1 MKELESS
8 GRDHH
13 ALVVSAARGPETP
26 VREER
31 SYPFPAGANYSLDLI
46 KEDPRLFELRSPC
59 AQEPNEHAIDLLSE
73 FLELGS
79 EGSHAATLRAGG
91 GHYHRDPVRAFK
103 PLAVAATIA
112 TFILIS
118 IGGLVRATKSGLG
131 CGDDWPHCSGEVLPP
146 LQDPNQIIEFSH
158 RAAAGI
164 VGVMTAALAVLAYR
178 HFRDNPRVLRTSFAA
193 LGLVI
198 FQALLGMVVVKLHL
212 AAFSVVLHLGTALS
226 FLAVLIY
233 LTASL
238 PDTAAG
244 VGDERLSRRARF
256 AAGSVF
262 LLLLVGSYVSGA
274 DAGYAF
280 PDWPLM
286 DGQVIPNLA
295 VDQKAIHFFHRALAA
310 IVGLVVFV
318 IGFDIVTNGDAVA
331 RRFAH
336 AGVGLFAVEIVI
348 GALNVWTKLNAAAVT
363 AHLAI
368 GAAIWASFIAATF
381 ASSPAVARS
390 ERPPLRSRTPA
401 VEAPGS

>member
-1 MKELESS
+1 M
-8 GRDHH
+8 
-13 ALVVSAARGPETP
+13 
-26 VREER
+26 
-31 SYPFPAGANYSLDLI
+31 
-46 KEDPRLFELRSPC
+46 
-59 AQEPNEHAIDLLSE
+59 
-73 FLELGS
+73 
-79 EGSHAATLRAGG
+79 
-91 GHYHRDPVRAFK
+91 RAFK
-103 PLAVAATIA
+103 PLAVAATIS
-112 TFILIS
+112 TFILIA

-212 AAFSVVLHLGTALS
+212 AAISVVLHLGTALS

-233 LTASL
+233 LTTSVTTDA
-238 PDTAAG
+238 TRGA
-244 VGDERLSRRARF
+244 GDERLSRRARI

-274 DAGYAF
+274 NAGYAF

-295 VDQKAIHFFHRALAA
+295 VDEKAIHFFHRALAA
-310 IVGLVVFV
+310 VVGVVVFV
-318 IGFDIVTNGDAVA
+318 VGFDIVKNGDAVA

-336 AGVGLFAVEIVI
+336 AGVGLFAVEVVI

-363 AHLAI
+363 AHLAV
-368 GAAIWASFIAATF
+368 GAAIWACFIAATF
-381 ASSPAVARS
+381 VTSPAVARP
-390 ERPPLRSRTPA
+390 ERAPLRRGTPA